1 MARIFRVAK
10 SLDPGYTT
18 VQGSTNRRAHR
29 AHGHTG
35 HIVGQGSTNRR
46 CLNGHSLG
54 LHQVHTYNKSRCVA
68 FILWIKLAVEE
79 TKN

>member
-1 MARIFRVAK
+1 MARIFRVAE
-10 SLDPGYTT
+10 SLDPGYTAE
-18 VQGSTNRRAHR
+18 QGSTNRRAHR

-54 LHQVHTYNKSRCVA
+54 PHQVHTFNKSTLKCIA
-68 FILWIKLAVEE
+68 FILKLAAEE